1 MDNTVWVLYL
11 RPHPHLCRGVG
22 GPLRGYEGSPGFSW
36 KRRLVLNDPAHLA
49 GMTFTFDSFDCGI
62 NQGTFHRS
70 FYHFWIITLNF
81 LTHHPTN
88 QESIFKF
95 LGAPGAVLVFLKTP
109 LCFET
114 GQMQS
119 CIDPARPE

>member
-1 MDNTVWVLYL
+1 MDNIVWVVYL

-22 GPLRGYEGSPGFSW
+22 GPLRGYERFSC

-70 FYHFWIITLNF
+70 FYHFFFITLNF

-95 LGAPGAVLVFLKTP
+95 PGAPGAVLVFLKTP

-119 CIDPARPE
+119 GIDPAWPE